1 MQCTQQQLQTN
12 LETKANASDVSTL
25 IDLKANIDDVNEI
38 IRNINSDIDQKVTQR
53 IFTDFTLEQA
63 TLNEAICAEN

>member
-63 TLNEAICAEN
+63 TLNEAI